1 LHKKMADYSGGFRI
15 APYPTV
21 YGDLRSAW
29 SFDMEITG
37 IGVGYFLTSICMLLV
52 LPTLR
57 RKTEC
62 MFWWGGFFYLWIG
75 GSILISAYGHG
86 WVEGQITTR
95 TQYISNS
102 NLFVNAN
109 LGLHVGL
116 RGINVTMLGVP
127 EIQANHTINYN
138 ERFWWGGEDVMLPQL
153 SWLQGKDGFGPYAGQ
168 INQEYKKN
176 LERGVPHAIMWIAE
190 WFIFDGEF
198 IRWGRYYRMAGY
210 YTFQIAWLAWC
221 FWFFTGIFFML
232 VPLYGAF
239 FLTFTGL
246 LMCLEVLIYG
256 SLIQTVYSRIGSI
269 FFPFEA
275 GTMIPIFSW
284 GFFVTLFVGVGTV
297 IGGVALIVTMTLTK
311 KKESI
316 VFREADNEVELETKV
331 KSPEPKPKPQQTYDA
346 NQGWQQQGYQQP
358 QQQQQPVYQ
367 QQQQGYQGYQQQS
380 YDVNN
385 NNQPFVPPRPNMPPL
400 KSAMKSNSPNVNDNV
415 NFNA

>member
-1 LHKKMADYSGGFRI
+1 
-15 APYPTV
+15 
-21 YGDLRSAW
+21 
-29 SFDMEITG
+29 MEMLG
-37 IGVGYFLTSICMLLV
+37 IGLGYMLTSICMLLI

-57 RKTEC
+57 RKSEC

-95 TQYISNS
+95 VQYISNS
-102 NLFVNAN
+102 NLFVTAT

-138 ERFWWGGEDVMLPQL
+138 ERFWWGGEDVTLPQL

-168 INQEYKKN
+168 ISQEYHKQ
-176 LERGVPHAIMWIAE
+176 LERGAPHAIMWIAE

-210 YTFQIAWLAWC
+210 YTFQMAWLAWI

-232 VPLYGAF
+232 VPLYGAW

-246 LMCLEVLIYG
+246 LMCLEVLLYG
-256 SLIQTVYSRIGSI
+256 SLVQTVDSRIGLL

-275 GTMIPIFSW
+275 GQMVPIYSW

-297 IGGVALIVTMTLTK
+297 IGGIALIVTMTITK
-311 KKESI
+311 KKENI
-316 VFREADNEVELETKV
+316 VFREDEVEMETKL
-331 KSPEPKPKPQQTYDA
+331 KSPEMKPKQPQQTFDA
-346 NQGWQQQGYQQP
+346 QQGWQQPQQGQQGYQQQGYQAY
-358 QQQQQPVYQ
+358 QQP
-367 QQQQGYQGYQQQS
+367 QQS

-385 NNQPFVPPRPNMPPL
+385 NNQPYVPPRPIVPL
-400 KSAMKSNSPNVNDNV
+400 KSAMKSSSPNVPDV
-415 NFNA
+415 NFN